1 MSRTLWSLLVV
12 LTLAA
17 CSSMRSEKRPVEAPP
32 PTTGPQAGA
41 AQAAPGAPEQRA
53 AQGPSEEQAALA
65 RIQSRLDEA
74 NRELQSARS
83 EVTASEQDLQRARQ
97 QADAA
102 GRSDDALVRARAVEA
117 VNVAQDRHR
126 VASAHAAYAQQ
137 LVDARN
143 AEVEAARAHL
153 QAVDVQRTPPSDPS
167 RNERIAEATRA
178 EDAARARATD
188 LGKKALAA
196 EKEWQALAQA
206 SQASRGST
214 GAASA
219 APPASASGTGSSAS
233 DASAPATTPPSPP
246 APRP

>member
-12 LTLAA
+12 LMLAA
-17 CSSMRSEKRPVEAPP
+17 CASTRSEKRPVAEAPP
-32 PTTGPQAGA
+32 PP
-41 AQAAPGAPEQRA
+41 APGAPEQRA
-53 AQGPSEEQAALA
+53 AQGPSEEQAALT

-83 EVTASEQDLQRARQ
+83 EVAASEQDLQRARQ

-117 VNVAQDRHR
+117 VNVAQDRQR
-126 VASAHAAYAQQ
+126 VANAHAAYAQQ

-153 QAVDVQRTPPSDPS
+153 QAVDMQRTPPSDPS

-196 EKEWQALAQA
+196 EKEWQALAQSA
-206 SQASRGST
+206 PTRGP
-214 GAASA
+214 AATSA
-219 APPASASGTGSSAS
+219 APPASSSGTGSSASGTGSSAS
-233 DASAPATTPPSPP
+233 DASAPGTTPPPP